1 MSDCVNT
8 IRALSKTLKIEDEL
22 RVLNMELI
30 FDIMECHVNF
40 ETSPLLAVYIK
51 AANVNVFLLEKYFG
65 CKFGNMF
72 GTHFKEKAT
81 LLKFIHRD
89 PCVFTKSGVSH
100 YLL

>member
-1 MSDCVNT
+1 
-8 IRALSKTLKIEDEL
+8 
-22 RVLNMELI
+22 MELI
-30 FDIMECHVNF
+30 FDIMEYHVVNF
-40 ETSPLLAVYIK
+40 GTSPPLAVYIK

-89 PCVFTKSGVSH
+89 PCVFAKSGVSH

>member
-1 MSDCVNT
+1 
-8 IRALSKTLKIEDEL
+8 
-22 RVLNMELI
+22 MELI
-30 FDIMECHVNF
+30 FDIMECHVVNF
-40 ETSPLLAVYIK
+40 ETSPPLAVFIK

-81 LLKFIHRD
+81 LLKSIHRD
-89 PCVFTKSGVSH
+89 PCVFAKSGVSH

>member
-1 MSDCVNT
+1 MHL
-8 IRALSKTLKIEDEL
+8 IRALSKTLKIENEL

-40 ETSPLLAVYIK
+40 ETSPPLAVYIK

-72 GTHFKEKAT
+72 GTHLKEKAT
-81 LLKFIHRD
+81 L
-89 PCVFTKSGVSH
+89 
-100 YLL
+100 